1 MNWDYLKELK
11 TKDMCKIIATSVR
24 EEKET
29 IEDVYE
35 PYLIQGGFINRTSRG
50 RMATPIAYSHFGVAP
65 KVLPDSQLPF
75 I

>member
-35 PYLIQGGFINRTSRG
+35 PSERSKE
-50 RMATPIAYSHFGVAP
+50 S
-65 KVLPDSQLPF
+65 
-75 I
+75 